1 MKLFLTKSVYRS
13 LEKLHETD
21 KEFAKILEEAI
32 DNIKDSPYDSK
43 KMKWKFKAFNRVK
56 IGDYR
61 IIFNIDKKE
70 KIISVVEIGRRSN
83 IYK

>member
-32 DNIKDSPYDSK
+32 DNIKDSPYDFK
-43 KMKWKFKAFNRVK
+43 KWKENLKLLTELK
-56 IGDYR
+56 
-61 IIFNIDKKE
+61 
-70 KIISVVEIGRRSN
+70 
-83 IYK
+83 